1 MSKKVAKRV
10 EKMYLGTIATIFII
24 MVIIMIF
31 INKMSWEVS
40 VPLMM
45 ILSFAFI
52 HTIMEW
58 IKLFCNDDAE

>member
-1 MSKKVAKRV
+1 MSKKVIKRV

-24 MVIIMIF
+24 MVLIMTF
-31 INKMSWEVS
+31 NNKMSWEIS
-40 VPLMM
+40 VPIMG

-58 IKLFCNDDAE
+58 IELFCNDEAE